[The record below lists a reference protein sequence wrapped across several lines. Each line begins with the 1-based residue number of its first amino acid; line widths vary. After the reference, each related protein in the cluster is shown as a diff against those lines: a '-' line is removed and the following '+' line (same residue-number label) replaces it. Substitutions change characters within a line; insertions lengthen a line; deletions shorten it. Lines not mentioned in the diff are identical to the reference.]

1 VQGAKV
7 VVCGGALAQ
16 GLWPKLEKL
25 LSDICKEDPYDQLD
39 FGEEPTVPPVA
50 VQVGIHPER
59 TAAIGDP

>member
-1 VQGAKV
+1 M
-7 VVCGGALAQ
+7 CGGALAQ

-59 TAAIGDP
+59 AAAIGDP